1 MLLSSSSS
9 SFILLSYFHLH
20 IRSYIV
26 LRISLKPPSP
36 SSPQL
41 SPEIYLLFPIATTP
55 PPSLSLYSFPSPFHR
70 H

>member
-9 SFILLSYFHLH
+9 SLFLLSYFHLH